1 MFFWKQGVPN
11 IRSLPAGG
19 LGKDAV
25 LSEAKLHLG
34 WACAI
39 FLSDLACQRQMTKQ
53 KSFSLYLVS
62 TNTSFAQVDEYLKI
76 LFINCYKFG

>member
-1 MFFWKQGVPN
+1 MRLYNIQYALDMGVSTILILTSNDGLTIRYQGVPN

-34 WACAI
+34 
-39 FLSDLACQRQMTKQ
+39 
-53 KSFSLYLVS
+53 
-62 TNTSFAQVDEYLKI
+62 
-76 LFINCYKFG
+76 